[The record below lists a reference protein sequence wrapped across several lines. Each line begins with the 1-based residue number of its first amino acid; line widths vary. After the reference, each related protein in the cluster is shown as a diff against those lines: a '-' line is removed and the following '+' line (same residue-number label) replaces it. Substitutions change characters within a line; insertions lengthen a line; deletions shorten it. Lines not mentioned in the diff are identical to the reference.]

1 MPSLQSKPDATLPL
15 RGSGEQ
21 VPIFHAVLVW
31 HELTAIQEHFP
42 EVFANLVAVASGQ
55 TTQITSESKP
65 VLVEHLLINETD
77 LDIHPSIPAVLRASY
92 QATPDGVVLVNP
104 LVARTE
110 ADRAA
115 IEENEQVWNQCGA
128 MVRDVLN
135 RRTSLP
141 QSWVDRAVRDKW
153 TPIEPAGRGG
163 K

>member
-1 MPSLQSKPDATLPL
+1 M
-15 RGSGEQ
+15 
-21 VPIFHAVLVW
+21 
-31 HELTAIQEHFP
+31 
-42 EVFANLVAVASGQ
+42 
-55 TTQITSESKP
+55 
-65 VLVEHLLINETD
+65 
-77 LDIHPSIPAVLRASY
+77 
-92 QATPDGVVLVNP
+92 VLVNP